1 MHNLNAKLVVFRS
14 DTSTPC
20 SLIMTIWT
28 EIDGLIKIKPENNPY
43 QSVGTF

>member
-14 DTSTPC
+14 NTSTPF

-28 EIDGLIKIKPENNPY
+28 EIDRLIKIKPENNPY
-43 QSVGTF
+43 QRMNIF